1 MSHGT
6 YVALSHRQRTAGVI
20 PINDLRG
27 SLSSK
32 YSVAER
38 QERCKLAA
46 LYRLVDLFGLGDGIS
61 GHISV
66 SGVRISLFFI
76 TRCEQSSEPREI
88 VLLNCVT

>member
-6 YVALSHRQRTAGVI
+6 YVALSHRQRTAGVV

-66 SGVRISLFFI
+66 SGVRCTFHYSSLLGVNKVQNLA
-76 TRCEQSSEPREI
+76 RLC
-88 VLLNCVT
+88 C